1 MRTTPNVTAALAAL
15 AIAVT
20 SPAPAWTQAAAT
32 GGVSRSDLAASYQ
45 RVDRLVIAAR
55 PDSATLADVSR
66 AFDQTTLA
74 FFAGRYVEAVRSMHR
89 IAGRLLGDTL
99 PDGPM
104 PRVAGLRVEG
114 RPPVAFPG
122 AGDRS
127 VQVVP
132 MVPVAGATPLEV
144 RVRLV
149 DGRSREV
156 ASGDVRLEP
165 GAAEGV
171 PLPVRAGTLGK
182 LKPGRYRAYGRP
194 VGGGQELLLGTWD
207 VMAESPDSIRERL
220 RRRTAALD
228 PAANPHAV
236 AAFRARLGLL
246 AANPSPDRSAQFLA
260 DPNQLARDLDR
271 EAAALLAGRDPYRG
285 LAGHLWRTIIGPGGQ
300 ELPVRVFAPPGEGAR
315 PVVIA
320 LHGAGADENA
330 FPEAYGAGTAVR
342 LAEREGAILLSPRT
356 DVFQRDPA
364 FLDSLLA
371 VVRRDHTV
379 DSTRVYLLG
388 HSLGAAAAWAAALAR
403 PAQVAGVA
411 VIGGAGRPPAAG
423 AAAPPSLWLS
433 AELDPLAAPGRVRQ
447 AAEAARA
454 AGAEVE
460 YRELPG
466 LGHTMMVAPALPIA
480 FDWLLARRLGAR

>member
-1 MRTTPNVTAALAAL
+1 MRRITTVRPALAAL
-15 AIAVT
+15 LVGAAI
-20 SPAPAWTQAAAT
+20 PARAGAQAPPAA
-32 GGVSRSDLAASYQ
+32 GVSRADLAASYQ
-45 RVDRLVIAAR
+45 RVDRLVIATR
-55 PDSATLADVSR
+55 PDSATLAEVSR
-66 AFDQTTLA
+66 DFDQTTLA
-74 FFAGRYVEAVRSMHR
+74 FFAGRYVDAVRSMHR

-99 PDGPM
+99 PDGPLV
-104 PRVAGLRVEG
+104 RAAGLRAEG
-114 RPPVAFPG
+114 RPRVAFPG

-127 VQVVP
+127 VWVIP
-132 MVPVAGATPLEV
+132 MVPVAGAAPLEA
-144 RVRLV
+144 RVRLL
-149 DGRSREV
+149 DEGNREV
-156 ASGDVRLEP
+156 AAGDVRFDA
-165 GAAEGV
+165 GATAGAS
-171 PLPVRAGTLGK
+171 LPVRAGALEK
-182 LKPGRYRAYGRP
+182 LKPGRYRAYARP
-194 VGGGQELLLGTWD
+194 AGGQQEQLIGTWD

-220 RRRTAALD
+220 RKRTAGLD
-228 PAANPHAV
+228 STARPQAV

-246 AANPSPDRSAQFLA
+246 AADPSPDRTAQVLA
-260 DPNQLARDLDR
+260 DPNRLARALAR
-271 EAAALLAGRDPYRG
+271 EADALLAGRDPYRG
-285 LAGHLWRTIIGPGGQ
+285 LAGDVWRTVIGLGGQ
-300 ELPVRVFAPPGEGAR
+300 RLPVRIVAPSAPGPR

-342 LAEREGAILLSPRT
+342 QAERHAAILVSPNT

-371 VVRRDHTV
+371 VVGRDHAV
-379 DSTRVYLLG
+379 DTTRVYLLG
-388 HSLGAAAAWAAALAR
+388 HSLGAAAAWAAGLAR
-403 PAQVAGVA
+403 AGKVAGV
-411 VIGGAGRPPAAG
+411 VLIGGAGRPPAAG

-433 AELDPLAAPGRVRQ
+433 AELDPLAVPGRVRQ